1 MNRDL
6 SDREAKEIYEDM
18 IADYWIDYYKS
29 L

>member
-1 MNRDL
+1 MNKDL

>member
-1 MNRDL
+1 MNKDL
-6 SDREAKEIYEDM
+6 SDKEAKEIYEDM

>member
-1 MNRDL
+1 MSEDL
-6 SDREAKEIYEDM
+6 SDREAKEVYEDM